1 MVFPAAATAVFTAA
15 VTSSTGPTTTT
26 TAATNPPTA
35 SGPAASTTFGD
46 GGSTGAVPTATSGST
61 ASPRSSPGNT
71 NVIIGAVCGTVG
83 GVLIV
88 GLIIL
93 CLVRSSR
100 SRARATAVAP
110 NAGMMHQPT
119 KGRAG
124 LPSLNRPHKARNS
137 RVSTGVDNSLGKEG
151 QGATSRLW
159 RWYRAT
165 FLDSTVHT
173 GIG

>member
-1 MVFPAAATAVFTAA
+1 MVFPAAASAVFTGA
-15 VTSSTGPTTTT
+15 VMSSTGPTTTT
-26 TAATNPPTA
+26 TAATSPPIA
-35 SGPAASTTFGD
+35 SGPAASTTLGD
-46 GGSTGAVPTATSGST
+46 GGGTGAVPTPTSGSS
-61 ASPRSSPGNT
+61 ASPGSSPTNT

-93 CLVRSSR
+93 CLVRSR
-100 SRARATAVAP
+100 RRRARAAAAAS
-110 NAGMMHQPT
+110 NAGIMPKRTERKH
-119 KGRAG
+119 G
-124 LPSLNRPHKARNS
+124 LPSLDRPHKARES
-137 RVSTGVDNSLGKEG
+137 RISTGENDSLGKER
-151 QGATSRLW
+151 QGAMNRLW